1 MTSRLSLRSLFAAGF
16 VPLVAASL
24 ALSSC
29 SDSTDESAPSFKG
42 KGSGMTTVNNSDKEE
57 ENAEETTAAQ
67 KTVTKEEEAPEEP
80 PVVTVTQTE
89 KQEAPSSTGGG
100 QKTGVGNYISDFNEY
115 GWLDGGYANC
125 QRFERALFAG
135 AGPDGRAIICETG
148 GSDKIYR
155 SSMFD
160 GQFQTSDV
168 TQDGNNYY
176 VNADPSIIVVT
187 PSGVSV
193 REGGGLAA
201 TGEFTESWQR

>member
-1 MTSRLSLRSLFAAGF
+1 MTSRSRLRSLTIASL

-24 ALSSC
+24 TLSGC
-29 SDSTDESAPSFKG
+29 NDSKNEAAPSFKG
-42 KGSGMTTVNNSDKEE
+42 EDSGMTTVNNSDKETE
-57 ENAEETTAAQ
+57 GAEETTAAK

-89 KQEAPSSTGGG
+89 KQESSSSSGGG
-100 QKTGVGNYISDFNEY
+100 QKSGVGNYISDFNEY

-135 AGPDGRAIICETG
+135 SGPDGRVIICETG
-148 GSDKIYR
+148 GGVKFYR

-160 GQFQTSDV
+160 GQFETSDV
-168 TQDGNNYY
+168 SQDGNNYY

>member
-1 MTSRLSLRSLFAAGF
+1 MTSRLSLRPLIAAGF

-24 ALSSC
+24 ALSGC
-29 SDSTDESAPSFKG
+29 SNSTDESAPSFKG
-42 KGSGMTTVNNSDKEE
+42 EGSGMTTVNNSDKEE
-57 ENAEETTAAQ
+57 ETAEETTAAQ
-67 KTVTKEEEAPEEP
+67 ETVTKESPEEP

-100 QKTGVGNYISDFNEY
+100 QKTGVGNYISNFNEY
-115 GWLDGGYANC
+115 GWLDDGYANC

-135 AGPDGRAIICETG
+135 AGPDGRVIICETG
-148 GSDKIYR
+148 GGYKFYR

-160 GQFQTSDV
+160 GQFETGDV

>member
-1 MTSRLSLRSLFAAGF
+1 MTSRLSLRPLIAAGLI
-16 VPLVAASL
+16 PLVAASL
-24 ALSSC
+24 ALSGC
-29 SDSTDESAPSFKG
+29 SNSTDESAPSFKG
-42 KGSGMTTVNNSDKEE
+42 EGSGMTTVNNSDKEE
-57 ENAEETTAAQ
+57 ETAEETTAAQ
-67 KTVTKEEEAPEEP
+67 ETVTKESPEEP

-100 QKTGVGNYISDFNEY
+100 QKTGVGNYISNFNEY

-135 AGPDGRAIICETG
+135 SGPDGRVIICETG
-148 GSDKIYR
+148 GGYKFYR

-160 GQFQTSDV
+160 GQFETGDV

>member
-1 MTSRLSLRSLFAAGF
+1 MTSRLSLRPLIAAGF

-24 ALSSC
+24 ALSGC
-29 SDSTDESAPSFKG
+29 SNSTDESAPSFKG
-42 KGSGMTTVNNSDKEE
+42 EGSGMTTVNNSDKEE
-57 ENAEETTAAQ
+57 ETAEETTAAQ
-67 KTVTKEEEAPEEP
+67 ETVTKGSPEEP

-100 QKTGVGNYISDFNEY
+100 QKTGVGNYISNFNEY
-115 GWLDGGYANC
+115 GWLDDGYANC

-135 AGPDGRAIICETG
+135 AGPDGRVIICETG
-148 GSDKIYR
+148 GGDKVYR

-176 VNADPSIIVVT
+176 VNADPSIIVVA

>member
-1 MTSRLSLRSLFAAGF
+1 MTSRLSLRPLIAAGF

-24 ALSSC
+24 ALSGC
-29 SDSTDESAPSFKG
+29 SNSTDEAAPSFKG
-42 KGSGMTTVNNSDKEE
+42 EGSGMTTVNNSDKEE
-57 ENAEETTAAQ
+57 ETAEETTAAQ
-67 KTVTKEEEAPEEP
+67 ETVTKGSPEEP

-89 KQEAPSSTGGG
+89 KQEAPSSPGGG
-100 QKTGVGNYISDFNEY
+100 QKTGEGNYISDFNGH
-115 GWLDGGYANC
+115 GWLDGDYASCN
-125 QRFERALFAG
+125 RFERALFAG
-135 AGPDGRAIICETG
+135 SGPDGRVIICETG
-148 GSDKIYR
+148 GGYKFYR

-160 GQFQTSDV
+160 GQFESDDV

>member
-1 MTSRLSLRSLFAAGF
+1 MTSRLSLRPLIAAGF

-24 ALSSC
+24 ALSGC
-29 SDSTDESAPSFKG
+29 SNSTDESAPSFKG
-42 KGSGMTTVNNSDKEE
+42 EGSGMTTVNNSDKEE
-57 ENAEETTAAQ
+57 ETAEETTAAQ
-67 KTVTKEEEAPEEP
+67 ETVTKESPEES

-100 QKTGVGNYISDFNEY
+100 QKTGVGNYISNFNEY

-125 QRFERALFAG
+125 QRFEPALFAG
-135 AGPDGRAIICETG
+135 AGPDGRVIICETG
-148 GSDKIYR
+148 GGYKFYR

-160 GQFQTSDV
+160 GQFESDDV

>member
-1 MTSRLSLRSLFAAGF
+1 MTSRLSLRSLIAACF
-16 VPLVAASL
+16 VPLVVASL
-24 ALSSC
+24 ALSGC
-29 SDSTDESAPSFKG
+29 SNSTDESAPSFKG
-42 KGSGMTTVNNSDKEE
+42 EGSGMTTVNNSDKEE
-57 ENAEETTAAQ
+57 ETAEETTAAQ
-67 KTVTKEEEAPEEP
+67 ETVTKESPEEP

-100 QKTGVGNYISDFNEY
+100 QKTGVGNYISNFNEY

-135 AGPDGRAIICETG
+135 SGPDGRVIICETG
-148 GSDKIYR
+148 GGYKFYR

-160 GQFQTSDV
+160 GQFETGDV

>member
-1 MTSRLSLRSLFAAGF
+1 MTSRLSLRPLIAAGF
-16 VPLVAASL
+16 VPLMAASL
-24 ALSSC
+24 ALSGC

-42 KGSGMTTVNNSDKEE
+42 EGSGMTTVNNSDKEE

-67 KTVTKEEEAPEEP
+67 ETVTKEAPEEP

-89 KQEAPSSTGGG
+89 RQEAPSSTGGG
-100 QKTGVGNYISDFNEY
+100 QKTGEGNYISNFNEY

-135 AGPDGRAIICETG
+135 SGPDGRVIICETG
-148 GSDKIYR
+148 GGYKFYR

-160 GQFQTSDV
+160 GQFESGDV

>member
-1 MTSRLSLRSLFAAGF
+1 MTSRLSLRPFIAAGF

-24 ALSSC
+24 ALSGC
-29 SDSTDESAPSFKG
+29 SNSTDESAPSFKG
-42 KGSGMTTVNNSDKEE
+42 EGSGMTTVNNSDKEE
-57 ENAEETTAAQ
+57 ETAEETTAAQ
-67 KTVTKEEEAPEEP
+67 ETVTKESPEEP

-100 QKTGVGNYISDFNEY
+100 QKTGVGNYISNFNEY

-135 AGPDGRAIICETG
+135 AGPDGRVIICETG
-148 GSDKIYR
+148 GGVKFYR

>member
-1 MTSRLSLRSLFAAGF
+1 MTSRLSLRPLIAAGF

-24 ALSSC
+24 ALSGC
-29 SDSTDESAPSFKG
+29 SNSTDESAPSFKG
-42 KGSGMTTVNNSDKEE
+42 EGSGMTTVNNSGKEE
-57 ENAEETTAAQ
+57 ETAEETKAAQ
-67 KTVTKEEEAPEEP
+67 ETVTKESPEEP

-89 KQEAPSSTGGG
+89 KQKAPSSTGGG

-135 AGPDGRAIICETG
+135 SGPDGRVIICETG
-148 GSDKIYR
+148 GGYKFYR

-160 GQFQTSDV
+160 GQFESDDV

>member
-1 MTSRLSLRSLFAAGF
+1 MTSRLSLRPLIAAGF
-16 VPLVAASL
+16 VPLVAAGL
-24 ALSSC
+24 ALSGC
-29 SDSTDESAPSFKG
+29 SNSTDESAPSFKG
-42 KGSGMTTVNNSDKEE
+42 EGSGMTTVNNSDKEE
-57 ENAEETTAAQ
+57 ETAEETTAAQ
-67 KTVTKEEEAPEEP
+67 ETETKESPEEP

-89 KQEAPSSTGGG
+89 KQEAPSSPGGG
-100 QKTGVGNYISDFNEY
+100 QKTGEGNYISDFNGH
-115 GWLDGGYANC
+115 GWLDGGYASCN
-125 QRFERALFAG
+125 RFERALFAG
-135 AGPDGRAIICETG
+135 SGPDGRVIICETG
-148 GSDKIYR
+148 GGVKFYR

>member
-1 MTSRLSLRSLFAAGF
+1 MTSRLSLRPLIAAGF
-16 VPLVAASL
+16 VPLMAASL
-24 ALSSC
+24 ALSGC
-29 SDSTDESAPSFKG
+29 SDSTDDAAPSFKS

-67 KTVTKEEEAPEEP
+67 ETVTKEAPEEP

-89 KQEAPSSTGGG
+89 RQEAPSSTGGG

-148 GSDKIYR
+148 GGDKIYR

>member
-1 MTSRLSLRSLFAAGF
+1 MNSRSRLRSLIAAGF

-24 ALSSC
+24 ALSGC
-29 SDSTDESAPSFKG
+29 SNAKDEAAPSFKG
-42 KGSGMTTVNNSDKEE
+42 EGGGMTTVNNSNKEAD
-57 ENAEETTAAQ
+57 NAEENTDAQ
-67 KTVTKEEEAPEEP
+67 KTATKEEEAPKEP

-89 KQEAPSSTGGG
+89 KQESPSSSGGG
-100 QKTGVGNYISDFNEY
+100 QKSGVGNYISNFNEY

-135 AGPDGRAIICETG
+135 SGPDGRVIVCETG
-148 GSDKIYR
+148 GGVKFYR

-160 GQFQTSDV
+160 GQFQTDDV
-168 TQDGNNYY
+168 TQDGDNYY

>member
-1 MTSRLSLRSLFAAGF
+1 MPYRSRLRPLIAAGF

-24 ALSSC
+24 VLSGC
-29 SDSTDESAPSFKG
+29 SNAKDEAVPSFKG
-42 KGSGMTTVNNSDKEE
+42 EGGGMTTVNNSNKEAD
-57 ENAEETTAAQ
+57 NAEENTDAQ
-67 KTVTKEEEAPEEP
+67 KTATKEEEAPKEP

-89 KQEAPSSTGGG
+89 KQELPSSSGGG
-100 QKTGVGNYISDFNEY
+100 QKSGVGNYISNFNEY

-135 AGPDGRAIICETG
+135 SGPDGRVIICETG
-148 GSDKIYR
+148 GGYKVYR

-160 GQFQTSDV
+160 GQFQTDDV

>member
-1 MTSRLSLRSLFAAGF
+1 MTSRLSLRPLIAAGF

-24 ALSSC
+24 ALSGC
-29 SDSTDESAPSFKG
+29 SNSTDEAAPSFKG
-42 KGSGMTTVNNSDKEE
+42 EGSGMTTVNNSDKEE
-57 ENAEETTAAQ
+57 ETAEETTAAQ
-67 KTVTKEEEAPEEP
+67 ETVTKESPEEP

-89 KQEAPSSTGGG
+89 KQEAPSSPGGG
-100 QKTGVGNYISDFNEY
+100 QKTGEGNYISDFNGH
-115 GWLDGGYANC
+115 GWLDGDYASCN
-125 QRFERALFAG
+125 RFERALFAG
-135 AGPDGRAIICETG
+135 SGPDGRVIICETG
-148 GSDKIYR
+148 GGYKFYR

-160 GQFQTSDV
+160 GQFESDDV

>member
-1 MTSRLSLRSLFAAGF
+1 MTSRLSLRPIIAAGV

-24 ALSSC
+24 ALSGC
-29 SDSTDESAPSFKG
+29 SDSTDENAPSFKG
-42 KGSGMTTVNNSDKEE
+42 EGSGMTTVNNSDKEE

-67 KTVTKEEEAPEEP
+67 ETVTKEAPEEP

-100 QKTGVGNYISDFNEY
+100 QKTGVGNYISNFNEY

-135 AGPDGRAIICETG
+135 SGPDGRVIICETG
-148 GSDKIYR
+148 GGDKIYR

>member
-1 MTSRLSLRSLFAAGF
+1 MTSGSRLRSLIIAGL

-24 ALSSC
+24 ALSGC
-29 SDSTDESAPSFKG
+29 NDSKDEAAPSFKG
-42 KGSGMTTVNNSDKEE
+42 EGSGMTTVNNSDEE
-57 ENAEETTAAQ
+57 TEGAEETTAAK

-89 KQEAPSSTGGG
+89 KQESSSSADDGYKPGE
-100 QKTGVGNYISDFNEY
+100 GNYISDFNGH
-115 GWLDGGYANC
+115 GWLDGGYATCN
-125 QRFERALFAG
+125 RFERALFAG
-135 AGPDGRAIICETG
+135 SGPDGRVIICETG
-148 GSDKIYR
+148 GGVKFYR

-160 GQFQTSDV
+160 GQFETSDV
-168 TQDGNNYY
+168 SQDGNIYY

-193 REGGGLAA
+193 REGGGLAT

>member
-1 MTSRLSLRSLFAAGF
+1 
-16 VPLVAASL
+16 
-24 ALSSC
+24 
-29 SDSTDESAPSFKG
+29 
-42 KGSGMTTVNNSDKEE
+42 MTTVNNSDKEE

-67 KTVTKEEEAPEEP
+67 KTVTKEAPEEP

-100 QKTGVGNYISDFNEY
+100 QKTGEGNYISDFNGH
-115 GWLDGGYANC
+115 GWLDGGYASCN
-125 QRFERALFAG
+125 RFERALFAG
-135 AGPDGRAIICETG
+135 SGPDGRVIICETG
-148 GSDKIYR
+148 GGYKFYR

-160 GQFQTSDV
+160 GQFETDDV

>member
-1 MTSRLSLRSLFAAGF
+1 MTSRLSLRPLIAAGF
-16 VPLVAASL
+16 VPFVAASL
-24 ALSSC
+24 ALSGC
-29 SDSTDESAPSFKG
+29 SNSTDESAPSFKG
-42 KGSGMTTVNNSDKEE
+42 EGSGMTTVNNSDKEE
-57 ENAEETTAAQ
+57 ETAEETTAAQ
-67 KTVTKEEEAPEEP
+67 ETVTKESPEEP

-100 QKTGVGNYISDFNEY
+100 QKTGVGNYISNFNEY

-135 AGPDGRAIICETG
+135 SGPDGRVIICETG
-148 GSDKIYR
+148 GGYKFYR

-160 GQFQTSDV
+160 GQFETGDV

>member
-1 MTSRLSLRSLFAAGF
+1 MNSRSRLRSLIAAGF

-24 ALSSC
+24 ALSGC
-29 SDSTDESAPSFKG
+29 SNAKDEAAPSFKG
-42 KGSGMTTVNNSDKEE
+42 EGGGMTTVNNSNKEAD
-57 ENAEETTAAQ
+57 NAEENTDAQ
-67 KTVTKEEEAPEEP
+67 KTATKEEEAPKEP

-89 KQEAPSSTGGG
+89 KQESPSSSGGG
-100 QKTGVGNYISDFNEY
+100 QKSGVGNYISNFNEY

-135 AGPDGRAIICETG
+135 SGPDGRAIICETG
-148 GSDKIYR
+148 GGYKVYR

-160 GQFQTSDV
+160 GQFQTDDV

>member
-1 MTSRLSLRSLFAAGF
+1 MTSRLSLRPLIAAGF
-16 VPLVAASL
+16 VPFVAASL
-24 ALSSC
+24 ALSGC
-29 SDSTDESAPSFKG
+29 SNSTDESAPSFKG
-42 KGSGMTTVNNSDKEE
+42 EGSGMTTVNNSDKEE
-57 ENAEETTAAQ
+57 ETAEETTAAQ
-67 KTVTKEEEAPEEP
+67 ETVTKESPEEP

-89 KQEAPSSTGGG
+89 KQEAPSSPGGG
-100 QKTGVGNYISDFNEY
+100 QKTGEGNYISDFNGH
-115 GWLDGGYANC
+115 GWLDGDYASCN
-125 QRFERALFAG
+125 RFERALFAG
-135 AGPDGRAIICETG
+135 SGPDGRVIICETG
-148 GSDKIYR
+148 GGYKFYR

-160 GQFQTSDV
+160 GQFESDDV

>member
-1 MTSRLSLRSLFAAGF
+1 MTSRLSIRPLIAAGLI
-16 VPLVAASL
+16 PLVAASL
-24 ALSSC
+24 ALSGC
-29 SDSTDESAPSFKG
+29 SNSTDESAPSFKG
-42 KGSGMTTVNNSDKEE
+42 EGSGMTTVNNSDKEE
-57 ENAEETTAAQ
+57 ETAEETTAAQ
-67 KTVTKEEEAPEEP
+67 ETVTKESPEEP

-100 QKTGVGNYISDFNEY
+100 QKTGVGNYISNFNEY

-135 AGPDGRAIICETG
+135 SGPDGRVIICETG
-148 GSDKIYR
+148 GGYKFYR

-160 GQFQTSDV
+160 GQFETGDV

>member
-1 MTSRLSLRSLFAAGF
+1 MTSRLSLRPLIAAGF

-24 ALSSC
+24 ALSGC
-29 SDSTDESAPSFKG
+29 SNSTDESAPSFKG
-42 KGSGMTTVNNSDKEE
+42 EGSGMTTVNNSDKEE
-57 ENAEETTAAQ
+57 ETAEETTAAQ
-67 KTVTKEEEAPEEP
+67 ETVTKESPEEP

-100 QKTGVGNYISDFNEY
+100 QKTGVGNYISNFNEY

-135 AGPDGRAIICETG
+135 AGPDGRVIICETG
-148 GSDKIYR
+148 GGVKFYR

>member
-1 MTSRLSLRSLFAAGF
+1 MTSRLSLRPLIAAGF

-24 ALSSC
+24 ALSGC
-29 SDSTDESAPSFKG
+29 SNSTDESAPSFKG
-42 KGSGMTTVNNSDKEE
+42 EGSGMTTVNNSDKEE
-57 ENAEETTAAQ
+57 ETAEETAAAQ
-67 KTVTKEEEAPEEP
+67 ETVTKESPEES

-100 QKTGVGNYISDFNEY
+100 QKTGVGNYISNFNEY

-135 AGPDGRAIICETG
+135 AGPDGRVIICETG
-148 GSDKIYR
+148 GGVKFYR

>member
-1 MTSRLSLRSLFAAGF
+1 MTSRLSLRPLIAAGF
-16 VPLVAASL
+16 VPLVAAGL
-24 ALSSC
+24 ALSGC
-29 SDSTDESAPSFKG
+29 SNSTDESAPSFKG
-42 KGSGMTTVNNSDKEE
+42 EGSGMTTVNNSDKEE
-57 ENAEETTAAQ
+57 ETAEETTAAQ
-67 KTVTKEEEAPEEP
+67 ETETKESPEEP

-100 QKTGVGNYISDFNEY
+100 QKTGVGNYISNFNEY
-115 GWLDGGYANC
+115 GWLDDGYANC

-135 AGPDGRAIICETG
+135 AGPDGRVIICETG
-148 GSDKIYR
+148 GGDKVYR

>member
-1 MTSRLSLRSLFAAGF
+1 MTSRLILRPLIAAGF

-24 ALSSC
+24 ALSGC

-42 KGSGMTTVNNSDKEE
+42 EGSGMTTVNNSDKEE

-67 KTVTKEEEAPEEP
+67 ETVTKEAPEEP

-100 QKTGVGNYISDFNEY
+100 QKTGVGNYISNFNEY

-135 AGPDGRAIICETG
+135 SGPDGRVIICETG
-148 GSDKIYR
+148 GGYKFYR

-160 GQFQTSDV
+160 GQFETGDV
-168 TQDGNNYY
+168 IQDGNNYY

>member
-1 MTSRLSLRSLFAAGF
+1 MTSRLSLRPLIAAGF
-16 VPLVAASL
+16 VPFVAASL
-24 ALSSC
+24 ALSGC
-29 SDSTDESAPSFKG
+29 SNSTDESAPSFKG
-42 KGSGMTTVNNSDKEE
+42 EGSGMTTVNNSDKEE
-57 ENAEETTAAQ
+57 ETAEETTAAQ
-67 KTVTKEEEAPEEP
+67 ETVTKESPEEP

-100 QKTGVGNYISDFNEY
+100 QKTGVGNYISNFNEY

-135 AGPDGRAIICETG
+135 AGPDGRVIICETG
-148 GSDKIYR
+148 GGVKFYR

>member
-1 MTSRLSLRSLFAAGF
+1 MTSRLSLRSLIAAGF
-16 VPLVAASL
+16 VLLVAASL
-24 ALSSC
+24 ALSGC
-29 SDSTDESAPSFKG
+29 SNSTDESAPSFKG
-42 KGSGMTTVNNSDKEE
+42 EGSGMTTVNNSDKEE
-57 ENAEETTAAQ
+57 ETAEETTAAQ
-67 KTVTKEEEAPEEP
+67 ETVTKESPEEP

-100 QKTGVGNYISDFNEY
+100 QKTGVGNYISNFNEY

-135 AGPDGRAIICETG
+135 SGPDGRVIICETG
-148 GSDKIYR
+148 GGYKFYR

-160 GQFQTSDV
+160 GQFESGDV

>member
-1 MTSRLSLRSLFAAGF
+1 MTSRLSLRSLIAAGF

-24 ALSSC
+24 ALSGC
-29 SDSTDESAPSFKG
+29 SDSTDDAAPSFKG
-42 KGSGMTTVNNSDKEE
+42 KGSGMTTVNNSDREE

-100 QKTGVGNYISDFNEY
+100 QKTGVGNYIAGFNEY

-135 AGPDGRAIICETG
+135 AGPDGRVIICETG
-148 GSDKIYR
+148 GGDKIYR

-187 PSGVSV
+187 PSAVSV

>member
-1 MTSRLSLRSLFAAGF
+1 MTSRLSLRPLIAAGF

-24 ALSSC
+24 ALSGC
-29 SDSTDESAPSFKG
+29 SNSTDESAPSFKG
-42 KGSGMTTVNNSDKEE
+42 EGSGMTTVNYSDKEE
-57 ENAEETTAAQ
+57 ETAEETTAAQ
-67 KTVTKEEEAPEEP
+67 ETVTKGSPEEP

-100 QKTGVGNYISDFNEY
+100 QKTGVGNYISNFNEY
-115 GWLDGGYANC
+115 GWLDDGYANC

-135 AGPDGRAIICETG
+135 AGPDGRVIICETG
-148 GSDKIYR
+148 GGVKFYR

-160 GQFQTSDV
+160 GQFETGDV

>member
-1 MTSRLSLRSLFAAGF
+1 MTSRLSLRPLIAAGF

-24 ALSSC
+24 ALSGC
-29 SDSTDESAPSFKG
+29 SNSTDESAPSFKG
-42 KGSGMTTVNNSDKEE
+42 EGSGMTTVNNSDKEE
-57 ENAEETTAAQ
+57 ETAEETTAAQ
-67 KTVTKEEEAPEEP
+67 ETVTKESPEEP

-100 QKTGVGNYISDFNEY
+100 QKTGVGNYISNFNEY

-135 AGPDGRAIICETG
+135 AGPDGRVIICETG
-148 GSDKIYR
+148 GGYKFYR

-160 GQFQTSDV
+160 GQFESGDV

-187 PSGVSV
+187 PSAVSV

>member
-29 SDSTDESAPSFKG
+29 SDSTDDAAPSFKG

-57 ENAEETTAAQ
+57 ETAEETTAAQ
-67 KTVTKEEEAPEEP
+67 ETVTKESPEEP

-135 AGPDGRAIICETG
+135 SGPDGRVIICETG
-148 GSDKIYR
+148 GGYKFYR

-160 GQFQTSDV
+160 GQFESGDV

>member
-1 MTSRLSLRSLFAAGF
+1 MTSRLSLRPLIAAGF

-24 ALSSC
+24 ALSGC

-42 KGSGMTTVNNSDKEE
+42 EGSGMTTVNNSDKEE
-57 ENAEETTAAQ
+57 EDTEETTAAQ
-67 KTVTKEEEAPEEP
+67 ETVTKGSPEEP

-100 QKTGVGNYISDFNEY
+100 QKTGVGNYISNFNEY
-115 GWLDGGYANC
+115 GWLDDGYANC

-135 AGPDGRAIICETG
+135 AGPDGRVIICETG
-148 GSDKIYR
+148 GGDMIYR

-160 GQFQTSDV
+160 GEFQTSDV

>member
-1 MTSRLSLRSLFAAGF
+1 MTSRLSLRPLIAAGF

-24 ALSSC
+24 ALSGC
-29 SDSTDESAPSFKG
+29 SNSTDESAPSFKG
-42 KGSGMTTVNNSDKEE
+42 EGSGMTTVNNSDKEE
-57 ENAEETTAAQ
+57 ETAEETTAAQ
-67 KTVTKEEEAPEEP
+67 ETVTKESPEES

-100 QKTGVGNYISDFNEY
+100 QKTGVGNYISNFNEY
-115 GWLDGGYANC
+115 GWLDDGYANC

-135 AGPDGRAIICETG
+135 AGPDGRVIICETG
-148 GSDKIYR
+148 GGVKFYR

>member
-1 MTSRLSLRSLFAAGF
+1 MNSRSRLRSLIAAGF

-24 ALSSC
+24 ALSGC
-29 SDSTDESAPSFKG
+29 SNAKDEAAPSFKG
-42 KGSGMTTVNNSDKEE
+42 EGGGMTTVNNSNKEAD
-57 ENAEETTAAQ
+57 NAEENTDAQ
-67 KTVTKEEEAPEEP
+67 KTATKEEEAPKEP

-89 KQEAPSSTGGG
+89 KQESPSSSGGG
-100 QKTGVGNYISDFNEY
+100 QKSGVGKYISNFNEY

-135 AGPDGRAIICETG
+135 SGPDGRVIICETG
-148 GSDKIYR
+148 GGVKFYR

>member
-1 MTSRLSLRSLFAAGF
+1 MTSRLSLRPLIAAGF

-24 ALSSC
+24 ALSGC
-29 SDSTDESAPSFKG
+29 SNSTDESAPSFKG
-42 KGSGMTTVNNSDKEE
+42 EGSGMTTVNNSDKEE
-57 ENAEETTAAQ
+57 ETAEETTAAQ
-67 KTVTKEEEAPEEP
+67 ETVTKESPEEP

-100 QKTGVGNYISDFNEY
+100 QKTGVGNYISNFNEY

-135 AGPDGRAIICETG
+135 SGPDGRVIICETG
-148 GSDKIYR
+148 GGYKFYR

-160 GQFQTSDV
+160 GQFESGDV

>member
-1 MTSRLSLRSLFAAGF
+1 MTSRLSLRPLIAAGF

-24 ALSSC
+24 ALSGC
-29 SDSTDESAPSFKG
+29 SNSTDESAPSFKG
-42 KGSGMTTVNNSDKEE
+42 EGSGMTTVNNSDKEE
-57 ENAEETTAAQ
+57 ETAEETTAAQ
-67 KTVTKEEEAPEEP
+67 ETVTKESPEES

-100 QKTGVGNYISDFNEY
+100 QKTGVGNYISNFNEY

-125 QRFERALFAG
+125 QRFEHALFAG
-135 AGPDGRAIICETG
+135 AGPDGRVIICETG
-148 GSDKIYR
+148 GGVKFYR

>member
-1 MTSRLSLRSLFAAGF
+1 MTSRLSLRPLIAAGF

-24 ALSSC
+24 ALSGC
-29 SDSTDESAPSFKG
+29 SNSTDESAPSFKG
-42 KGSGMTTVNNSDKEE
+42 EGSGMTTVNNSDKEE
-57 ENAEETTAAQ
+57 ETAEETTAAQ
-67 KTVTKEEEAPEEP
+67 ETVTKESPEEP

-89 KQEAPSSTGGG
+89 KQEAPSSTSGG
-100 QKTGVGNYISDFNEY
+100 QKTGVGNYISNFNEY

-135 AGPDGRAIICETG
+135 YGPDGRVIICETG
-148 GSDKIYR
+148 GGYKFYR

-160 GQFQTSDV
+160 GQFETGDV

>member
-1 MTSRLSLRSLFAAGF
+1 MTSRLSLRPLIAAGF
-16 VPLVAASL
+16 VPFVAASL
-24 ALSSC
+24 ALSGC
-29 SDSTDESAPSFKG
+29 SNSTDESAPSFKG
-42 KGSGMTTVNNSDKEE
+42 EGSGMTTVNNSDKEE
-57 ENAEETTAAQ
+57 ETAEETTAAQ
-67 KTVTKEEEAPEEP
+67 ETVTKESPEEP

-100 QKTGVGNYISDFNEY
+100 QKTGVGNYISNFNEY

-135 AGPDGRAIICETG
+135 AGPDGRVIICETG
-148 GSDKIYR
+148 GGDKIYR